1 MTENPTK
8 KRDLSLLSHFSL
20 ILPSLSVEARVGSCD
35 VLVSRRFCL
44 AFLLFGLWDLPI
56 RLPFFG
62 PRPRPPLQNTP
73 SLRLIVQSRSNP
85 RLRLLSQ
92 KKKKSRIGQSVSTA
106 SRLHLLSPPSCLL
119 RVYHLLSGLVQP
131 RLYQQLNGLSRDRAR
146 HGLLV
151 RGSDR
156 RHNLIVF
163 HMSSIQSCW
172 VHIDFCE

>member
-92 KKKKSRIGQSVSTA
+92 KKKKKSHRSIRFNGESTPPTQSTILPS
-106 SRLHLLSPPSCLL
+106 SSLSSSL
-119 RVYHLLSGLVQP
+119 
-131 RLYQQLNGLSRDRAR
+131 RAR
-146 HGLLV
+146 
-151 RGSDR
+151 ST
-156 RHNLIVF
+156 
-163 HMSSIQSCW
+163 SSIST
-172 VHIDFCE
+172 IKRTLA